1 MKTFDRKITMEV
13 DPDHVFD
20 FVSEPRNLP
29 QFLPTVEYA
38 EKLEGDRIR
47 IKGKSHGQAYDTE
60 GFFRVDRHKRYVEW
74 GTEGDQAY
82 SGWLQ
87 VREGDATPML
97 SEVEMQLQ
105 FSELPPGGDGEAILA
120 EMERSLEAVR
130 DYFLRPAHR

>member
-1 MKTFDRKITMEV
+1 MKTYDRKITMEV

-38 EKLEGDRIR
+38 EKLEDDRIR
-47 IKGKSHGQAYDTE
+47 IKGKSHGHAYDSE

-74 GTEGDQAY
+74 GTEGDRAY

-87 VREGDATPML
+87 IREGDATNL
-97 SEVEMQLQ
+97 ASEIEMQLMFAQ
-105 FSELPPGGDGEAILA
+105 PPDGDREAILA
-120 EMERSLEAVR
+120 EMEQTLQAIR